1 MSFRSL
7 CVNRRTS
14 QRIGLAVVTLGAV
27 HQVLSPWWI
36 RYLHLTGQRRTLS
49 IDFAS
54 GLAMGVGIAFLV
66 SAFGNDRPEPAHGFL
81 MDSEKE
87 QPDGPARKS

>member
-7 CVNRRTS
+7 CVNRRAS
-14 QRIGLAVVTLGAV
+14 QRIGLAVVALGAV

-54 GLAMGVGIAFLV
+54 GLAMGVGIAYLLDSFR
-66 SAFGNDRPEPAHGFL
+66 NNRPEPAPCLL
-81 MDSEKE
+81 MDSEAE
-87 QPDGPARKS
+87 QPDRPAPKS